1 MKFYTLMDSSEIIYV
16 ITSDNDLP
24 ILLQVLQADGTLQPQ
39 ILPKSSLPRPV
50 SGGYMNAVTVY
61 DEQGNDI
68 TGDVTTEAYEYVV
81 DENGEVCPWNNAPNS
96 ILSCDSSAIVSTTV
110 CSKSILEDVMEPNVV
125 SNVEQHGSPV
135 TFSEDSNLMKLREMQ
150 CKDQEVDTVDVS
162 VTAAESVQV
171 SDSSNVVDV
180 NSYVEHLTDDTLRAF
195 TVEITPDTDQ
205 NINRDSVSY
214 ANNSISVCTN
224 SCPLSQNS
232 QDGIYSVPS
241 SSESLCEAVS
251 DDVHKVDFV
260 TDYDDTTTECS
271 RELLSGDEKHID
283 ANDKTVVDALKA
295 VDTALTDVNNCDA
308 IRNSSVQL
316 SPPSSDCLPMF
327 CFHDHSDFRHQFADQ
342 SELNS
347 TSAARFLTNI
357 CRSLNSVDTV
367 LLSADRDCI
376 DYKALCKC
384 SSQIETPVPYSTT
397 GCQLDSSECHC
408 SSHLDQPA
416 ICDTDTTPH
425 NSFSSSPSAESG
437 FCKTDKNLCD
447 NSTTVSVAD
456 NLPSSEPVS
465 GVAVSKMDDYNVSDC
480 DHCHVSVLSQCD
492 VMVPS
497 FGTEEAQ
504 QCVCETEMPS
514 SSNVSVDMMKHS
526 EANCSVVAVGC
537 HGTDL
542 EESVPQKDDST
553 LFGDVRNTDCVDD
566 ISSDEKKQKLTDTNT
581 NEDCLLQAEITTD
594 CTTFMSNGNCPN
606 DDNNMSSASVADLST
621 LTSEVS
627 IDMMNHIE
635 ANCSVAAVSCHGTTL
650 ADSVSQKNDAALF
663 GDVRNADC
671 LDDIS
676 SDERTT
682 QKLTDTVSNANED
695 CLLQAEIIT
704 DCTTCYTCNGNCPN
718 DDAVCDTDR
727 TPHNSF
733 SSSPSAES
741 GFCKTDENVCDSRMA
756 VSVADN
762 LPSGKP
768 VSCVTVS
775 KMDDCNVSDCD
786 HCRVSVL
793 SECDVP
799 VPSFGTEKAD
809 YCVFETEI
817 PSTSNASVGM
827 MNHRETNCS
836 VAAVGCRGT
845 DLEDSVSQK
854 DDSALFGDVRN
865 TDCVDDISSDE
876 KTTQKLTDT
885 ISNANED
892 CLLQADITTDC
903 MTFTSN
909 GNCPNEDA
917 VCSNLSSA
925 SAADVRVA
933 GESCLVSEVV
943 QNVID
948 DSVSHIGDEQFA
960 GGVADTE
967 CQLETTCLMN
977 HAYNGCYQN
986 LLEVVSNLSNDVHKM
1001 RQRLR
1006 VLHRTKH
1013 RLMKL
1018 QWNKL
1023 PVSAVDPDM
1032 DMLCNDAMSAKRLRL
1047 AAIDWELAD
1056 RDAVLQRREKQMG
1069 LWLQRVEQREQA
1081 LFEREQLLA
1090 EEIRCLSSSQHEHLD
1105 LVTDTKSQ
1113 PVVSST
1119 HLPVQRN
1126 QPAAETNHKSP
1137 HRCVSA
1143 RHLPHRFCK
1152 RKVFF
1157 FC

>member
-16 ITSDNDLP
+16 ITSDDDLP

-68 TGDVTTEAYEYVV
+68 TDDVTTEAYEYVV
-81 DENGEVCPWNNAPNS
+81 DENGEVCLWSNTPNS
-96 ILSCDSSAIVSTTV
+96 ISSCNSSAIVSTTV
-110 CSKSILEDVMEPNVV
+110 CSKSISEDVMEPNAV
-125 SNVEQHGSPV
+125 SNVEPCGSPV
-135 TFSEDSNLMKLREMQ
+135 TFSKDGDLIKLREMH
-150 CKDQEVDTVDVS
+150 CKDQEVDTVDVL

-195 TVEITPDTDQ
+195 TLEITPDTNQ
-205 NINRDSVSY
+205 HINRDSVSY

-224 SCPLSQNS
+224 SCPLSQNL
-232 QDGIYSVPS
+232 QDGICSVPS
-241 SSESLCEAVS
+241 SSDSLYEAVS
-251 DDVHKVDFV
+251 DDVHKVDFAI
-260 TDYDDTTTECS
+260 DYDDMTTECS
-271 RELLSGDEKHID
+271 CELLSGDEKHTD

-327 CFHDHSDFRHQFADQ
+327 CFHEHSDFRHQFADR

-347 TSAARFLTNI
+347 TSAAHFLTNI
-357 CRSLNSVDTV
+357 CRSLNSMDTV
-367 LLSADRDCI
+367 LSSADRDCI
-376 DYKALCKC
+376 DYKTLCKC

-408 SSHLDQPA
+408 TSHLDQPA
-416 ICDTDTTPH
+416 VCDTDTTPH
-425 NSFSSSPSAESG
+425 NGFSSSPSAESG
-437 FCKTDKNLCD
+437 FCKTDENLCGS
-447 NSTTVSVAD
+447 NMRVSVAD
-456 NLPSSEPVS
+456 NLPNSEPAS
-465 GVAVSKMDDYNVSDC
+465 GVTVGEVDDCNVTD
-480 DHCHVSVLSQCD
+480 DCHVSVLSQCD

-497 FGTEEAQ
+497 FDTEEAQ
-504 QCVCETEMPS
+504 QCLFETQMPS
-514 SSNVSVDMMKHS
+514 TSNASVDVSHS

-542 EESVPQKDDST
+542 EDS
-553 LFGDVRNTDCVDD
+553 
-566 ISSDEKKQKLTDTNT
+566 E
-581 NEDCLLQAEITTD
+581 
-594 CTTFMSNGNCPN
+594 P
-606 DDNNMSSASVADLST
+606 
-621 LTSEVS
+621 
-627 IDMMNHIE
+627 
-635 ANCSVAAVSCHGTTL
+635 
-650 ADSVSQKNDAALF
+650 
-663 GDVRNADC
+663 
-671 LDDIS
+671 
-676 SDERTT
+676 
-682 QKLTDTVSNANED
+682 
-695 CLLQAEIIT
+695 
-704 DCTTCYTCNGNCPN
+704 
-718 DDAVCDTDR
+718 
-727 TPHNSF
+727 
-733 SSSPSAES
+733 
-741 GFCKTDENVCDSRMA
+741 
-756 VSVADN
+756 
-762 LPSGKP
+762 
-768 VSCVTVS
+768 
-775 KMDDCNVSDCD
+775 
-786 HCRVSVL
+786 
-793 SECDVP
+793 
-799 VPSFGTEKAD
+799 
-809 YCVFETEI
+809 
-817 PSTSNASVGM
+817 
-827 MNHRETNCS
+827 
-836 VAAVGCRGT
+836 
-845 DLEDSVSQK
+845 QK

-876 KTTQKLTDT
+876 RKQKLTDTNTNEDCILQAEITTDCTTFMSNGSCPNDEFNLSSASVTDLSTSRSNASVGVMNHSEANCSAAAVCCHGTDLQESMPQKDDAALFGDADCLDDISSDERTTQKLTDT

-892 CLLQADITTDC
+892 CLLQAEITNDC
-903 MTFTSN
+903 TTCDTCN
-909 GNCPNEDA
+909 GNCPNEDAVCDTDTTPHNGFSSSPSAESGFCKTDENLCGSNMRVSVADNLPNSEPASGVTVGKMDDCNVTDDCHVSVLSQCDVLVPSFGREKAQQCLFETQMPSTSNASVDVSHSEANCSVAAVGCRGTDLEDSMSQKDDAALFDDVRNVDCVDDISSDERNQKLTDTVSNAIEDCLLQAEITNDCTSCVCNGNRPNA

-925 SAADVRVA
+925 SAADVSVA
-933 GESCLVSEVV
+933 GESCLVSEAAK
-943 QNVID
+943 NVID
-948 DSVSHIGDEQFA
+948 DSVTHIGDEQFA
-960 GGVADTE
+960 GVVADTGRH
-967 CQLETTCLMN
+967 LETACLIN
-977 HAYNGCYQN
+977 HAYNGCCQN

-1001 RQRLR
+1001 RHRLR

-1069 LWLQRVEQREQA
+1069 LWLQSVEQREQA

-1157 FC
+1157 LLMK